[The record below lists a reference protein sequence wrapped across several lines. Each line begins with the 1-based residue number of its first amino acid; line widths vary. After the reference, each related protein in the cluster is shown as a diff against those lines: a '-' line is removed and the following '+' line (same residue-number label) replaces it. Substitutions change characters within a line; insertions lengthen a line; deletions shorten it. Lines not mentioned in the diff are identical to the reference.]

1 MKAVFT
7 GTFDPIT
14 NGHVDIIKRAATMFD
29 ELHVLLCIN
38 SEKKGMFVKEQREEM
53 VKRACQGIDNVIVAV
68 CEGLL
73 TEYTEKNCIS
83 VIVRGVRDGN
93 DLSYEASLAT
103 INRGLRNHPETV
115 FLPSKPEYSHISS
128 TYARDMIKYGEDLTD
143 ALPLSVIE
151 YLKEIGMACNH

>member
-7 GTFDPIT
+7 GSFDPIT
-14 NGHVDIIKRAATMFD
+14 NGHVDIIKRASAMFD
-29 ELHVLLCIN
+29 ELHVLVCIN
-38 SEKKGMFVKEQREEM
+38 SEKKGMFTEEQRIQM
-53 VKRACQGIDNVIVAV
+53 VKLACNGIDNVKVAV

-73 TEYTEKNCIS
+73 TEYTEKNEIPL
-83 VIVRGVRDGN
+83 IVRGVRDGN

-115 FLPSKPEYSHISS
+115 FLPSKPELSHISS
-128 TYARDMIKYGEDLTD
+128 TYARDMIKYGENLTD

-151 YLKEIGMACNH
+151 YLKEIGQAR

>member
-7 GTFDPIT
+7 GSFDPIT
-14 NGHVDIIKRAATMFD
+14 NGHVDIIERASKMFD
-29 ELHVLLCIN
+29 ELHVLICVN
-38 SEKKGMFVKEQREEM
+38 SKKQGMFSIEQRTEM
-53 VKRACQGIDNVIVAV
+53 VKLACGNIQNVTVAI

-73 TEYTEKNCIS
+73 AEYTEKNGIT

-115 FLPSKPEYSHISS
+115 FLPARAEYSHVSS
-128 TYARDMIKYGEDLTD
+128 TYARDMIKYGEDLKD
-143 ALPLSVIE
+143 ALPETVIQ
-151 YLKEIGMACNH
+151 YLKDKGSTR

>member
-7 GTFDPIT
+7 GSFDPIT
-14 NGHVDIIKRAATMFD
+14 NGHIDIIKRASTIFD
-29 ELHVLLCIN
+29 ELHVLVCVN
-38 SEKKGMFVKEQREEM
+38 SEKKGMFDTDERVEM
-53 VKRACQGIDNVIVAV
+53 VKLACAEISNVTVSL

-73 TEYTEKNCIS
+73 TDYTEKNGIS

-93 DLSYEASLAT
+93 DLSYETSLAT

-115 FLPSKPEYSHISS
+115 FLPSKAEFSHISS

-143 ALPLSVIE
+143 ALPVSVIN
-151 YLKEIGMACNH
+151 YLKDKGFIR

>member
-7 GTFDPIT
+7 GSFDPIT
-14 NGHVDIIKRAATMFD
+14 NGHIDIIKRASYIFD
-29 ELHVLLCIN
+29 ELHVLICVN
-38 SEKKGMFVKEQREEM
+38 SEKKGMFNEDQRIQM
-53 VKRACQGIDNVIVAV
+53 VKLACQGIDNVKVAL

-73 TEYTEKNCIS
+73 TQYTEENDIP

-93 DLSYEASLAT
+93 DLSYESSLAT

-115 FLPSKPEYSHISS
+115 FLPSKAEFSHISS

-151 YLKEIGMACNH
+151 YLKNSGIIR

>member
-7 GTFDPIT
+7 GSFDPIT
-14 NGHVDIIKRAATMFD
+14 NGHIDIITRAATIFD
-29 ELHVLLCIN
+29 ELHVLICVN
-38 SEKKGMFVKEQREEM
+38 SEKKGMFTVDQRTEM
-53 VKRACQGIDNVIVAV
+53 VKLACREIENVEVAL

-73 TEYTEKNCIS
+73 TEYTEKNGIS

-93 DLSYEASLAT
+93 DLAYEASLAT

-115 FLPSKPEYSHISS
+115 FLPAKAEYSHVSS
-128 TYARDMIKYGEDLTD
+128 TYARDMIKYGEDLND

-151 YLKEIGMACNH
+151 YLKKNGMAR

>member
-14 NGHVDIIKRAATMFD
+14 NGHVDIIKRAANMFD
-29 ELHVLLCIN
+29 ELHVLLCSN
-38 SEKKGMFVKEQREEM
+38 SEKKGMFTEEQRAAM
-53 VKRACQGIDNVIVAV
+53 VKLACDGIGNVKVAV

-73 TEYTEKNCIS
+73 TEYTEMNDIPF
-83 VIVRGVRDGN
+83 IVRGVRDGN

-115 FLPSKPEYSHISS
+115 FLPSKPELSHISS
-128 TYARDMIKYGEDLTD
+128 TYARDMIKYGEGLTD

-151 YLKEIGMACNH
+151 YLKEIGMAR